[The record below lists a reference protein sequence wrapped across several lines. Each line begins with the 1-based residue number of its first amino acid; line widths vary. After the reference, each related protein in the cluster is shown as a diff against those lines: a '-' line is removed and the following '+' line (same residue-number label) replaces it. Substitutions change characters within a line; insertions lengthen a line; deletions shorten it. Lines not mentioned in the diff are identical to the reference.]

1 MIAFIDQHREAYGVQ
16 PICKELAVAPSTYY
30 AARSRPLSARA
41 VADEALKAEITEVY
55 NENYQVYGAEKIWI
69 ALARKGINAGRD
81 HVARLMGQL
90 GIEGAVRGKKPRT
103 TKASKLADH
112 RPDLVKRDF
121 SASGP
126 NRLWV
131 ADITYVATWAGFVF
145 AAFITDVYSRR
156 IVGWRVSSSL
166 RADLAVDALEMA
178 IFARADL
185 DHLVHHSDRG
195 GQYLAV
201 VYTDRL
207 EEEGAVTS
215 VGSKGDSYDNALAEA
230 INSLYKSELIYRNGP
245 WRSIADVEL
254 ATAGWVDWW
263 NHRRIHSAIGGMPPA
278 EFEATYDQAE
288 TGVSRVAV

>member
-1 MIAFIDQHREAYGVQ
+1 
-16 PICKELAVAPSTYY
+16 
-30 AARSRPLSARA
+30 
-41 VADEALKAEITEVY
+41 
-55 NENYQVYGAEKIWI
+55 
-69 ALARKGINAGRD
+69 
-81 HVARLMGQL
+81 
-90 GIEGAVRGKKPRT
+90 
-103 TKASKLADH
+103 
-112 RPDLVKRDF
+112 
-121 SASGP
+121 
-126 NRLWV
+126 V